1 MTWDKF
7 WSIVTGKFMWAS
19 YWNGEEVT
27 DETKREILNNSLL
40 IPKPKF
46 KVGDRVWSK
55 INGLELT
62 QCTITSSMY
71 CFERKEWGYGVKDY
85 SNEKY
90 QETVHYTYHL
100 ANWESAYRLVDPEN
114 ESIDR

>member
-1 MTWDKF
+1 MMLKKLIELF
-7 WSIVTGKFMWAS
+7 IKSFNLLKYSI
-19 YWNGEEVT
+19 
-27 DETKREILNNSLL
+27 I

-62 QCTITSSMY
+62 QCTIISSMY
-71 CFERKEWGYGVKDY
+71 CFERKEWGYGAKDY

-100 ANWESAYRLVDPEN
+100 ANWESAYRLVDPETDIYN
-114 ESIDR
+114 RVCSVGYQRKKK